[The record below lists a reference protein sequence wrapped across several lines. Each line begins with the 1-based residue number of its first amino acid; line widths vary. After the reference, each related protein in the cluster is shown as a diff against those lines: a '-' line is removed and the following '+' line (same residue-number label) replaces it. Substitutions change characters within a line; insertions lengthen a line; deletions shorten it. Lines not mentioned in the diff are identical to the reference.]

1 LTLVLEEQVCA
12 PTEKYN
18 IVSTFFK
25 LYDHQKLP
33 SIVAS

>member
-1 LTLVLEEQVCA
+1 LNLVLEEQVSV
-12 PTEKYN
+12 PTETYN

-33 SIVAS
+33 SIIAS